1 MPNAKP
7 AFEPLLKEHNES
19 AAALPPGAVGMSTP
33 APSAASSGLSG
44 ASVNLPNMGHVAAET
59 WGRWQALSNRATGYK
74 VGNDHEKNL
83 ARALEASKWSKLN
96 AAAKHTWETVTLPA
110 EHSKSMRYSNRF
122 LGQLH
127 RGALRSPE
135 DFEAHKRDSFAF
147 AFGNRSFK
155 DYHKSV
161 GHVVKQ
167 SIPNEKWADEGFPIE
182 FLYCD
187 FAKSPEIQEKY
198 CQKARDLSY
207 PSVYPALKDIN
218 LRQQFP
224 AKFAAVAA
232 LTPSPSSSSSASQG
246 GKRAPVKSRKRS
258 NRRRNTTRRR

>member
-1 MPNAKP
+1 MR
-7 AFEPLLKEHNES
+7 H
-19 AAALPPGAVGMSTP
+19 VG
-33 APSAASSGLSG
+33 
-44 ASVNLPNMGHVAAET
+44 AET
-59 WGRWQALSNRATGYK
+59 WGRWQALANRASGYK
-74 VGNDHEKNL
+74 VGNDPEKNE
-83 ARALEASKWSKLN
+83 ARAIEASKWSKLN
-96 AAAKHTWETVTLPA
+96 AEARHTWETVTLPA

-135 DFEAHKRDSFAF
+135 DFEAHKRDSFKF
-147 AFGNRSFK
+147 AFENRSFK

-167 SIPNEKWADEGFPIE
+167 SIPNEKWANEGFPIE

-198 CQKARDLSY
+198 CKQARDLSY

-218 LRQQFP
+218 IRRQFP

-232 LTPSPSSSSSASQG
+232 LTPSPQPSSSSASQG
-246 GKRAPVKSRKRS
+246 GRRAPVKSRKRS
-258 NRRRNTTRRR
+258 NRRQNRTRRR